1 MFSFW
6 QDLAGRMERLEHAQ
20 TSATTR
26 QLPTVP
32 SANEVR
38 VLQYSCRRGK
48 ARRLTHTCEQDGF
61 LKKHGLV
68 IAAADGMLQLILII
82 VLLIMVAAA

>member
-1 MFSFW
+1 
-6 QDLAGRMERLEHAQ
+6 MERLEHAQ

-38 VLQYSCRRGK
+38 VLQYSCRRSK
-48 ARRLTHTCEQDGF
+48 ARRLTHYHPHCEQDGF

-68 IAAADGMLQLILII
+68 IAAAVGMLQLILII